1 MKALIDYC
9 SIKMINDD
17 GEIVS
22 VENIEFKEPEED
34 RLPHKAGT
42 SWHPILQRYLPD
54 SIVNKEMLVDESE
67 LFPKESDLEEV
78 DNPADSY
85 VQDEVEKLKEKY
97 SLKSSG
103 LSKESAG
110 FVFEIHM
117 SNGEAKAMSA
127 FSELLRELGI
137 VKDGEPVSPGSKG
150 DNYTIL
156 SVCDDMDEDAVQG
169 YYVAIFNPSH
179 GQAHGQ

>member
-1 MKALIDYC
+1 M
-9 SIKMINDD
+9 
-17 GEIVS
+17 
-22 VENIEFKEPEED
+22 
-34 RLPHKAGT
+34 
-42 SWHPILQRYLPD
+42 
-54 SIVNKEMLVDESE
+54 
-67 LFPKESDLEEV
+67 
-78 DNPADSY
+78 
-85 VQDEVEKLKEKY
+85 
-97 SLKSSG
+97 KSSG

-110 FVFEIHM
+110 FVFEVHM

>member
-9 SIKMINDD
+9 SIKVINDD

-78 DNPADSY
+78 NNPADSY

-103 LSKESAG
+103 LSKE
-110 FVFEIHM
+110 
-117 SNGEAKAMSA
+117 
-127 FSELLRELGI
+127 
-137 VKDGEPVSPGSKG
+137 
-150 DNYTIL
+150 
-156 SVCDDMDEDAVQG
+156 
-169 YYVAIFNPSH
+169 
-179 GQAHGQ
+179 